1 MTLLVDRIPAFVDNY
16 IWMLHDTRSGAT
28 AVVDPGE
35 AAPVLDALA
44 RCGRR
49 LDWILNTHHHRD
61 HTGANLALKAA
72 TGCRIA
78 GADLDRHRIPGIDL
92 ALADGDTFRLGESR
106 ADVLLTT
113 GHTTGHLCYW
123 FARDRALFSG
133 DTLFLMGCGRLME
146 GDAAMMLASL
156 SRLAALP
163 RDTNVY
169 CAHEYTLPNAR
180 FARSIDPD
188 NAALRERCREV
199 ETRRARNDATVPAT
213 LGEELDTNPF
223 LRTSVAAIGERL
235 GMAGASPIRIFAE
248 LRRRKDAFV

>member
-1 MTLLVDRIPAFVDNY
+1 MALVVDRIPALVDNY
-16 IWMLHDTRSGAT
+16 IWMLHDTRSGRT

-35 AAPVLDALA
+35 DAPVLDALA
-44 RCGRR
+44 RHGRR
-49 LDWILNTHHHRD
+49 LDWIFNTHHHRD

-92 ALADGDTFRLGESR
+92 ALEDGDTLRLGESR
-106 ADVLLTT
+106 AQVMLTT
-113 GHTTGHLCYW
+113 GHTTGHLCFW
-123 FARDRALFSG
+123 FAQDRALFCG

-163 RDTNVY
+163 RDTRVY
-169 CAHEYTLPNAR
+169 CAHEYTSANAR
-180 FARSIDPD
+180 FARTVEPD
-188 NAALRERCREV
+188 NATLRDRCSDV
-199 ETRRARNDATVPAT
+199 EARRARGEATVPAS

-223 LRTSVAAIGERL
+223 LRTSSAAIGERL
-235 GMAGASPIRIFAE
+235 GLPGASPIRIFAE